1 MNPNG
6 NNDIGNVNCA
16 RKKFKFIMYP
26 CVSSSVERVKNNDDS
41 VAIYHCKYETLFR
54 NSCFLVSQFDNVNE
68 PPDLVFMCVPMRLQ
82 SREDVNNTNHS
93 NSDAMDDSI
102 SYHYKMYHWPNLSPS
117 SETIDI
123 RINYRIKHSKQW
135 VTYYSFNSVTWNEGA
150 TALIKDQS
158 GNGYHGIMQ
167 NLKTYNPVLT
177 KNAVLGKA
185 IVFSG
190 FNYVLCERNPL
201 KGLPEFTISLWFKY
215 SPEKEKDDT
224 VILSSVKSID
234 KINENVLNISA
245 LFSEHERNTVKQI
258 SEDEM
263 YFNFMF
269 YGSKTREVLSSER
282 RHRRSK
288 SRLQMVRNLTKT
300 SLCAGAEIGFKI
312 GTIQN
317 LFTDA
322 NGDNLIVERRSGQ
335 LRKYY
340 DAVFG
345 RILNKYL
352 NDTEDM
358 TAEQLEKLLSQ
369 PNTDDEDTLDS
380 TEEVFQR
387 QDFFRKDA
395 FNHLVITYS
404 GDRLKEYINGVVTDD
419 KRATFNILG
428 DGETLVVGAL
438 LDGYDFCGFRGIVD
452 ELKIFNYALSSQ
464 EIQKLFKDLERH
476 CNLRVPD

>member
-1 MNPNG
+1 
-6 NNDIGNVNCA
+6 
-16 RKKFKFIMYP
+16 
-26 CVSSSVERVKNNDDS
+26 VSSSVERVKNNDPS
-41 VAIYHCKYETLFR
+41 VAIYYCKYETLFR
-54 NSCFLVSQFDNVNE
+54 NSCFLVTRSGDVIE

-82 SREDVNNTNHS
+82 PKEYANTNS
-93 NSDAMDDSI
+93 SDSDEMDDSL
-102 SYHYKMYHWPNLSPS
+102 YHYKMHRWPSLSPS

-123 RINYRIKHSKQW
+123 RINYRIKHSKQL
-135 VTYYSFNSVTWNEGA
+135 VTYYSFNNVTFSEGV
-150 TALIKDQS
+150 TALIRDQS
-158 GNGYHGIMQ
+158 GNGYHGRMQ

-177 KNAVLGKA
+177 KNAVLGRA

-190 FNYVLCERNPL
+190 FNYVLCEQNPL
-201 KGLPEFTISLWFKY
+201 KGLPEFAISLWFKY

-288 SRLQMVRNLTKT
+288 SRLGMVRNLTKT

-312 GTIQN
+312 GTIKN

-322 NGDNLIVERRSGQ
+322 NGDNLIIERRSGQ

-369 PNTDDEDTLDS
+369 PNTDNEDTLDS
-380 TEEVFQR
+380 TEEEVFQR

-419 KRATFNILG
+419 KRTTFNILG

-464 EIQKLFKDLERH
+464 EIQELFKDLKH
-476 CNLRVPD
+476 HYNLRVPN